1 MSVRHI
7 DQRTALARI
16 SVIARRNLEVGEE
29 LTVTY
34 VNPQMG
40 FNERRQNLFE
50 WGFGECQCSR
60 CVKEKQDPAR
70 QTKGTVMS
78 GDLDLENELK
88 AGLGVM

>member
-16 SVIARRNLEVGEE
+16 SVIARRDLEVGEE

-40 FNERRQNLFE
+40 LNERRKNLFE
-50 WGFGECQCSR
+50 WGFGECQCAR

-70 QTKGTVMS
+70 QAKDAVMS
-78 GDLDLENELK
+78 GDQDLENELK